1 MKSDDQLESRR
12 WAKMMVQDHALL
24 RQLLGRF
31 EQAGTAAERAALFRR
46 SLEWHKAHRD
56 FERLWQQIEDL
67 GPDYLE
73 LDLMAA
79 DLGGL
84 EPGSSF
90 WESVA
95 RKWSA
100 GVITVMDQEEAH
112 YACQSRLVRPMIK
125 WPSQVLETR
134 VSLIAEVQN
143 VLESG
148 SGIECR
154 RHD

>member
-1 MKSDDQLESRR
+1 MKSDDQLEYRR
-12 WAKMMVQDHALL
+12 WTNVMVQDHALL

-31 EQAGTAAERAALFRR
+31 EQAGTPTERTALFRL
-46 SLEWHKAHRD
+46 SLEWHRAHRD
-56 FERLWQQIEDL
+56 FERFWQQIEDL

-84 EPGSSF
+84 APGSSF

-112 YACQSRLVRPMIK
+112 YSCHSRLHRPMSE
-125 WPSQVLETR
+125 WPTGVLETR

-143 VLESG
+143 VLESE

>member
-1 MKSDDQLESRR
+1 MKSDDQLEYRR
-12 WAKMMVQDHALL
+12 WAKVMVQDHALL
-24 RQLLGRF
+24 RQLLGRLG
-31 EQAGTAAERAALFRR
+31 QAGTPAERAALFRL
-46 SLEWHKAHRD
+46 SLEWHRAHRD
-56 FERLWQQIEDL
+56 FERFWQQIEDL

-73 LDLMAA
+73 LELMAA
-79 DLGGL
+79 DLRAL

-112 YACQSRLVRPMIK
+112 YACQRRLVRPMIK
-125 WPSQVLETR
+125 WPTGVLETR
-134 VSLIAEVQN
+134 VSLVAEVQN
-143 VLESG
+143 VLESR
-148 SGIECR
+148 SRIEVR